1 MFAAS
6 LLLFPASGF
15 GMKNYHGRV
24 AHPVSGAAVDG
35 ATIHLLHAGT
45 EKPARLFLHPEGK
58 GSHKSMV
65 TADEA
70 GRYSFYAP
78 NGRYRIRIV
87 SPDGALLYDHD
98 DVCIYD
104 PREPQ
109 ELVSDGVNPA
119 LSLYVPVEEGD
130 VNLQLT
136 MKKDTAEGKP
146 IGARWRTQTHLG
158 EVGCGLLLYNLRR
171 RYLDNKD
178 LFHVDSKEEPIMTP
192 IGSNEADDGKF
203 GLPAIHVTAGGL
215 WHPSAHTISMHLRLA
230 LPKDNQSPVGIDM
243 MMSAPTGLKAGDVV
257 ALSLSG
263 RSRVAPVGKARAKLP
278 FVVSKVDATG
288 TFVMARGL
296 AWVKVKGP
304 VKPGDILV
312 TSSKPR
318 YAETDNANADPGRS
332 LGVAVGKA
340 VDGKVLTRIA
350 RVGRSMRADKGHTP
364 HSVERREGVAPRG
377 GSDGLADAS
386 GMSVEGRKG
395 SAP

>member
-1 MFAAS
+1 M
-6 LLLFPASGF
+6 LLLPAGGF
-15 GMKNYHGRV
+15 GMQNYHGRV
-24 AHPVSGAAVDG
+24 AHPKSGAAVSG
-35 ATIHLLHAGT
+35 AQVYLFHAGT
-45 EKPARLFLHPEGK
+45 QKPARLFAHPEGR
-58 GSHKSMV
+58 GPHRSMV
-65 TADEA
+65 TADET

-78 NGRYRIRIV
+78 NGWYRIRIL

-136 MKKDTAEGKP
+136 MKKDTVEGKP
-146 IGARWRTQTHLG
+146 VGARWRTQTHLG
-158 EVGCGLLLYNLRR
+158 EVGCGLLFYNLRR

-178 LFHVDSKEEPIMTP
+178 LPYVDSKEEPIMTP

-203 GLPAIHVTAGGL
+203 GLPGIHITAGGL

-230 LPKDNQSPVGIDM
+230 PPKDDQSPVGIDM
-243 MMSAPTGLKAGDVV
+243 IMSAPEGLTAGDVV

-263 RSRVAPVGKARAKLP
+263 RSRVAPVDKARAKLP

-296 AWVKVKGP
+296 AWVKVRGS
-304 VKPGDILV
+304 VRPGDILV
-312 TSSKPR
+312 TSSTPR
-318 YAETDNANADPGRS
+318 HAEADNANTDPGRS
-332 LGVAVGKA
+332 LGVAVGQA
-340 VDGKVLTRIA
+340 VNGKVLTRIA
-350 RVGRSMRADKGHTP
+350 RVGSRLRQTNDT
-364 HSVERREGVAPRG
+364 RLIR
-377 GSDGLADAS
+377 
-386 GMSVEGRKG
+386 
-395 SAP
+395 